1 MPFSFHVNWTGSG
14 WCSPMSDSL
23 SRSWSLFSVMSLCE
37 TRNRTTS
44 PFSFLMGTMSNRHQN
59 LEPFPRK
66 RDQNTDTYWFGK
78 KKYCTKRYLTCQSAP
93 AAESY
98 RSSCTE
104 WFQSWTP
111 GVHPEL
117 FASVWWEGC
126 WSHSRTESDT
136 CSSSASARRGQS
148 RSVRRSHRSSRQWDR
163 ETGPEHSPGRSCCL
177 SGGKM
182 GKWWSKVT
190 REEKGET

>member
-1 MPFSFHVNWTGSG
+1 MVLTNVRFIVTVLVLVFCDVLMWDQEQNHLALLVLDGNNVQQTPELRAFS
-14 WCSPMSDSL
+14 
-23 SRSWSLFSVMSLCE
+23 
-37 TRNRTTS
+37 
-44 PFSFLMGTMSNRHQN
+44 
-59 LEPFPRK
+59 RK

-78 KKYCTKRYLTCQSAP
+78 KKYCTKHYLTCQSAP

-98 RSSCTE
+98 HSSCTE

-177 SGGKM
+177 SGRKM